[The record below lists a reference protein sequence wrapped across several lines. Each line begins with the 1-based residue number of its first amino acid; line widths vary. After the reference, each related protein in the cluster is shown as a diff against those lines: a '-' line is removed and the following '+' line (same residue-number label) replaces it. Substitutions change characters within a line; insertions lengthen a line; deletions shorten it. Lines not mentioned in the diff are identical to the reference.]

1 MNPAGSTSAMVISA
15 GRILVLAL
23 VLLLGLAGCSTAED
37 GPAASAAGSIT
48 AEQRDATTEQWRDA
62 AVRAAEQTAVA
73 LVSLDHRDP
82 EAGYDRL
89 LELLTDPA
97 RQEWEQR
104 RAEYLAPITSDV
116 VTTELAA
123 VTASGV
129 AALDPAGTI
138 ATVLVAATATISTT
152 RAPEPDERRYRL
164 RMSLTRAV
172 DEWKV

>member
-1 MNPAGSTSAMVISA
+1 MTCACSTSAVVIST
-15 GRILVLAL
+15 GRTLALAL
-23 VLLLGLAGCSTAED
+23 VLLFGLVGCSTAED
-37 GPAASAAGSIT
+37 GPAAST
-48 AEQRDATTEQWRDA
+48 ADAPTVQWRDA
-62 AVRAAEQTAVA
+62 AVRVAEQAAVT

-89 LELLTDPA
+89 LELLTNPA

-129 AALDPAGTI
+129 AALDPAGTT
-138 ATVLVAATATISTT
+138 ATVLVAATATVSTVP
-152 RAPEPDERRYRL
+152 APEPDERRYRL
-164 RMSLTRAV
+164 RMSLTRTA
-172 DEWKV
+172 DEWKVSELQMVS